1 MILEDYE
8 IGYGTQAIIPL
19 SEDKTMIYEEE
30 GEYIVDKPA
39 NQIINYN
46 CNYYGSSY
54 NGRLNA
60 AKKILDSNYKVPIL
74 IEESEFI
81 VFFPTKSSLLDD
93 CCWINYSFIKKYD
106 TNGKK
111 TTIIFKNNQ
120 QIDVD
125 ISKLSLENQI
135 SRSYKLELIS
145 RKRKLN
151 K

>member
-1 MILEDYE
+1 MED
-8 IGYGTQAIIPL
+8 
-19 SEDKTMIYEEE
+19 S
-30 GEYIVDKPA
+30 
-39 NQIINYN
+39 

>member
-1 MILEDYE
+1 MKDYE
-8 IGYGTQAIIPL
+8 INEQTMAIIP
-19 SEDKTMIYEEE
+19 
-30 GEYIVDKPA
+30 
-39 NQIINYN
+39 INYN
-46 CNYYGSSY
+46 QSLIKETDNEYIIEKSAYKIMEDSCNYYGSSY